1 MQHPFHLMPDMMV
14 GDFRIQARLGAGGFG
29 AVFRVE
35 RDGEPFSLKF
45 AVHGPDSDDANRD

>member
-14 GDFRIQARLGAGGFG
+14 GDFRIQARLGTGGFG

-35 RDGEPFSLKF
+35 RAPLW
-45 AVHGPDSDDANRD
+45 P